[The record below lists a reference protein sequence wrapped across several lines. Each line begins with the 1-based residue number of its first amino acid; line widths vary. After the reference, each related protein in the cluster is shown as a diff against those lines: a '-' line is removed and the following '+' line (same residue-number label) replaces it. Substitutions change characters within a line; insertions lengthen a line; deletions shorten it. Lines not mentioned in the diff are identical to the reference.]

1 MGNKVFN
8 NLNSFFTT
16 ISYNPNTG
24 ILTVSNDDNSNS
36 VDIEVIEKLDYNNLQ
51 NKPEIYV
58 ESGEPTS
65 VLSEDSVHIDLDTG
79 NVWVGVNGQNI
90 HTRNPDMN
98 PLILDKFEG
107 LTNDYTGK
115 IVRAKDGNL
124 YTQIVDI
131 PTIEPTEFEFINNP
145 TLDTNLTIF
154 DDNPLFEY
162 STVDKIY
169 YLDKNVLGIIDE
181 NANTIY
187 SYNKEEDEISIA
199 YIGNNLPTIN
209 SSYISTNGNVL
220 TLSGTTYSFDLTA
233 NSTVKPY
240 YDSVVVLDEDS
251 LLILEPAGSI
261 IEAIDIE
268 YLLESIK
275 DDINYSKFMYIDGLL
290 CFISKTQNRY
300 YVVDLVKRTIQHN
313 DVTFELS
320 NKEGV
325 LLDNGYMYFIQDN
338 KHIYGFQALDIQWKR
353 MSINDILPS
362 NFCNSRKYTDVM
374 VINNNIISSIPNAN
388 GTELVKEV
396 TSCNGHIF
404 MVEEN
409 NPTVVSRVSGIT
421 TMLSTTKISSSSLT
435 HNIIGITVISNTV
448 LVATV
453 ENKIYVLSYDL
464 SEVQNT
470 IDINDRVEGD
480 IIDIS
485 SIGTEVYVLTNSNNL
500 YIFNDLEENPQTVYT
515 LPISGGNSKIC
526 IFNSYSFAITDIDG
540 TATGVYEGRISKL
553 DELQLTMRVIIP
565 KNNYTNIFMYL
576 GKLAVMNKDVNTD
589 TYLYNVDTKLRRL

>member
-16 ISYNPNTG
+16 TSYNPNTG

-169 YLDKNVLGIIDE
+169 YLDKNVLGTIDE